1 MTHADLVP
9 TRTVYGPSDDVT
21 LEWTGPRSPSQL
33 VVMRLGEV
41 VRDQEVEPREL
52 LALGPFPLGGY
63 AVRLESTDG
72 TRAARTAF
80 DVLPSPVARPRYG
93 FLSEFGPDRTPD
105 ENDSAAFGLRRL
117 HLTAVQFYDWAYRHA
132 DLVGSEEEFVDIC
145 DRTLSHA
152 TTRALIEACH
162 EVGAEAIGYAA
173 VYGVGMDHADHHPE
187 QLLYHRDGSRYS
199 LADLLAIGNLDA
211 DNPWHDHIIG
221 QFERALAAMPF
232 DGLHLDTYGSPKIAW
247 DDRGRAVDLAEQFP
261 PFLRAVR
268 RRLPDATLFFNNV
281 NDYPTWASVTTPLDA
296 TYIEVWDP
304 HREYRHLVALIEA
317 ARLSAPGRPVVLAAY
332 LVPFAG
338 GSTPGAE
345 WAARLALAT
354 VFSHGGHYLLCGEG
368 NGVLTHPYYP
378 NFARVGE
385 PTMRLLRDHLDFAVA
400 NGDLLY
406 ALEGRTITHSHLSG
420 DENDDLAVEA
430 PVVVAPDP
438 QPESLWAVARTS
450 LEGLTLHLIDLSGQT
465 SLEWN
470 RPKEP
475 GSPLDGVSVRVRWA
489 GDRLLFG
496 SPERGPDLVDLEVAR
511 DGDYLVATLPAFT
524 AWGMVH
530 LPR

>member
-9 TRTVYGPSDDVT
+9 TRSVYRPGEGVV
-21 LEWTGPRSPSQL
+21 LEWTGSRSPSRL
-33 VVMRLGEV
+33 VVTRLGEV
-41 VRDQEVEPREL
+41 VHDEQVEPREL
-52 LALGPFPLGGY
+52 LVLGPFPLGGY
-63 AVRLESTDG
+63 AVRLEPVDDTHG
-72 TRAARTAF
+72 ARTAF
-80 DVLPSPVARPRYG
+80 DVLPSPVTRPRYG
-93 FLSEFGPDRTPD
+93 FLSEFGPGRTQE
-105 ENDSAAFGLRRL
+105 ENDAAALGLRRL
-117 HLTAVQFYDWAYRHA
+117 HLTTVQFYDWAYRHA
-132 DLVGSEEEFVDIC
+132 DLVGTEEEFVDIC
-145 DRTLSHA
+145 GRTLSHR
-152 TTRALIEACH
+152 TTRALIEACQA
-162 EVGAEAIGYAA
+162 VGAEAIGYAA
-173 VYGVGMDHADHHPE
+173 VYGVGMDHADDHPE
-187 QLLYHRDGSRYS
+187 RLLYHRDGSRCS

-247 DDRGRAVDLAEQFP
+247 DHEGRPVDLAEQFP
-261 PFLRAVR
+261 PFLREVR
-268 RRLPDATLFFNNV
+268 RRLPEATLFFNNV
-281 NDYPTWASVTTPLDA
+281 NDYPTWASTTTPLDT

-304 HREYRHLVALIEA
+304 HKEYRHLVTLIEA

-332 LVPFAG
+332 LVPYAD
-338 GSTPGAE
+338 GSTPGAD

-354 VFSHGGHYLLCGEG
+354 VLSHGGHHLLCGEG

-378 NFARVGE
+378 SFARVGE
-385 PTMRLLRDHLDFAVA
+385 PTMRLLRDQLDFAVA
-400 NGDLLY
+400 NGDLLH
-406 ALEGRTITHSHLSG
+406 APEGRTITHSHLSG
-420 DENDDLAVEA
+420 DENDDLVVEA
-430 PVVVAPDP
+430 PVAVAPDP
-438 QPESLWAVARTS
+438 REGSLWVVARTS
-450 LEGLTLHLIDLSGQT
+450 LEGLTLHLIDLSAQT

-475 GSPLDGVSVRVRWA
+475 GRPLEGVSVRVRWA

-496 SPERGPDLVDLEVAR
+496 SPDRGPDLVDLDATR